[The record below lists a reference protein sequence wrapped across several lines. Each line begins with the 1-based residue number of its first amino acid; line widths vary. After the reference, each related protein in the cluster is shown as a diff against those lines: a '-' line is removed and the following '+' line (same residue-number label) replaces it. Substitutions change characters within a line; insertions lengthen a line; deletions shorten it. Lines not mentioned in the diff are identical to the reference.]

1 MITRTSINAE
11 VKALVVQKT
20 DEGITQNEI
29 QVCVEKCTTK
39 EKAEIAISKIYKNAI
54 VEIKEITFYTDKRTM
69 TDSVFEQYSTL
80 KEHTVL
86 TPEEIKH
93 INESRKRGK

>member
-11 VKALVVQKT
+11 VKALVVKKT
-20 DEGITQNEI
+20 DEGIVQNE
-29 QVCVEKCTTK
+29 VEVYVEKCATK
-39 EKAEIAISKIYKNAI
+39 EKAEIAISKIYKNSI
-54 VEIKEITFYTDKRTM
+54 VDIKEITFFADKRIM
-69 TDSVFEQYSTL
+69 ADSVFEQYSTL
-80 KEHTVL
+80 KEHKAL

>member
-20 DEGITQNEI
+20 DDGIVQNEV

-54 VEIKEITFYTDKRTM
+54 VNIKEITFFADKRIM

>member
-1 MITRTSINAE
+1 MIKRTSINAE

-20 DEGITQNEI
+20 NAGIVQNEV

-39 EKAEIAISKIYKNAI
+39 EKAEIAISKNYKNAI
-54 VEIKEITFYTDKRTM
+54 VEIKEITFFADKRIM
-69 TDSVFEQYSTL
+69 ADSVFEKYSTL
-80 KEHTVL
+80 TEHTAL

>member
-20 DEGITQNEI
+20 AEGIAQNEVE
-29 QVCVEKCTTK
+29 VCVEKCTTK

-54 VEIKEITFYTDKRTM
+54 VNIKEITFFADKRIM
-69 TDSVFEQYSTL
+69 TDAVFEQYSTL
-80 KEHTVL
+80 KEHTAL